1 MESFDQKK
9 NMRNAPVSAG
19 ELCAQRTLQEAQRL
33 MGTPPSAFRP
43 PSAEE
48 ELKAYLARR
57 YPKRQD
63 RTGEMLDY
71 YFKR

>member
-33 MGTPPSAFRP
+33 MGAPTNAFRP
-43 PSAEE
+43 PSAED

-57 YPKRQD
+57 YPTRQYP
-63 RTGEMLDY
+63 TGEMLDY